1 MELQFTSA
9 AVVVVAGVPGAGKST
24 LIRRAAPPGARV
36 VDTDDARAR
45 GAGDRSL
52 YVRHYAR
59 IVRAVLGRR
68 PVVIHTRGTR
78 APARRAIRLLA
89 LLSGRP
95 AHLVLVDAPR
105 AVAEAGQR
113 DRGRVVSQRT
123 MDAEWRRWRR
133 LLTRGVAA
141 ERWRSIE
148 ILSRDE
154 AAAVTRFAF
163 APRSRGALSVAPSF
177 PAGG

>member
-45 GAGDRSL
+45 GRGGRGL
-52 YVRHYAR
+52 YLRHYAR
-59 IVRAVLGRR
+59 IARAVAGRR

-78 APARRAIRLLA
+78 PAARRAIRLLA
-89 LLSGRP
+89 ALAGRP

-105 AVAEAGQR
+105 EVAEAGQR
-113 DRGRVVSQRT
+113 ERGRTVSQAV
-123 MDAEWRRWRR
+123 MDAEWRRWQR
-133 LLTRGVAA
+133 LLIGGVGA
-141 ERWRSIE
+141 EHWRSLDV
-148 ILSRDE
+148 LSREE
-154 AAAVTRFAF
+154 AAQVTAF
-163 APRSRGALSVAPSF
+163 SFGAAPRGAARPLVVA
-177 PAGG
+177 